1 MDRVTIKDVA
11 QEAGV
16 SITTVSH
23 VINETRSI
31 NPETKARVMDAL
43 DKLGY
48 QPNIIARSLR
58 SGKTKTIGLIVPDIA
73 NLFFADVARKIEDY
87 GYQYGYSV
95 ILGNSDNDPVKQTNY
110 INTLITKQ
118 VDGVIFISAGGV
130 IEDLRSFYENGIPV
144 VVADRDVPLELADVV
159 LLDNEKAGYE
169 ATRHLLDLGHDCIAC
184 ITGPNYVSPSMQ
196 RVEGYKRAL
205 TEFGIPFRSDLIE
218 GGDFQFKSGE
228 LAMQRLLAHPCK
240 PTAVFALN
248 DMMAIGALNAAHD
261 AGLSIPTDLSIVG
274 FDNIELSTAVTPAL
288 TTVAQPI
295 DEIAQN
301 ATNLLI
307 KRMQCT
313 RTEENIRVILSANL
327 IIRNST
333 SRMVVSK

>member
-11 QEAGV
+11 HEAGV

-31 NPETKARVMDAL
+31 NPETKARVLDAL

-73 NLFFADVARKIEDY
+73 NLFFAEIARRIEDY

-95 ILGNSDNDPVKQTNY
+95 ILGNSDNDPVKQSNY

-118 VDGVIFISAGGV
+118 VDGVVFISAGGE
-130 IEDLRSFYENGIPV
+130 IDDLRPFYENKIPV

-169 ATRHLLDLGHDCIAC
+169 ATRYLLDLGHECIAC

-205 TEFGIPFRSDLIE
+205 MESGIPFRSDLIE

-228 LAMQRLLAHPCK
+228 LAMHRLLAHPCK

-261 AGLSIPTDLSIVG
+261 AGLSVPADLSIVG

-301 ATNLLI
+301 TINLLI
-307 KRMQCT
+307 KRMQSSK
-313 RTEENIRVILSANL
+313 TEKNVRVILSAIL
-327 IIRNST
+327 VVRDST
-333 SRMVVSK
+333 NQRIALQ

>member
-11 QEAGV
+11 HEAGV

-31 NPETKARVMDAL
+31 NPETRARVLEAL

-73 NLFFADVARKIEDY
+73 NLFFAEIARRIEDY

-118 VDGVIFISAGGV
+118 VDGVVFISAGGE
-130 IEDLRSFYENGIPV
+130 IDDLRSFYENEIPV

-159 LLDNEKAGYE
+159 LLNNEKAGYE
-169 ATRHLLDLGHDCIAC
+169 ATHHLLDLGHDCIAC
-184 ITGPNYVSPSMQ
+184 ITGPNNVSPSMQ

-205 TEFGIPFRSDLIE
+205 MESGIPFREDLIE

-228 LAMQRLLAHPCK
+228 LAMHRLLTHPCK

-261 AGLSIPTDLSIVG
+261 AGLSVPADLSIIG
-274 FDNIELSTAVTPAL
+274 FDNIELSAAVTPAL

-295 DEIAQN
+295 DEIAQK
-301 ATNLLI
+301 AINLLI
-307 KRMQCT
+307 KRMQSSK
-313 RTEENIRVILSANL
+313 TEKNVRVILKANL
-327 IIRNST
+327 VVRDST
-333 SRMVVSK
+333 NRKGAL